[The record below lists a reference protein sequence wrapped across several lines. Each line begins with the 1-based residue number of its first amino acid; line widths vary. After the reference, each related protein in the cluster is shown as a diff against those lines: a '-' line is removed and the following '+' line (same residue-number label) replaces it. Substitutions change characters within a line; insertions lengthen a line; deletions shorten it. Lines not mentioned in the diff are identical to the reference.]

1 MNLSPVVSSHAFTL
15 PHSKFAFLGSL
26 KLLSFVPSFLYKL
39 FFFFLQIVFTEVVES
54 LEF

>member
-1 MNLSPVVSSHAFTL
+1 MNLSPFLSSYVFTF
-15 PHSKFAFLGSL
+15 PPSKFAFLGSL

-39 FFFFLQIVFTEVVES
+39 FFIEVVES

>member
-1 MNLSPVVSSHAFTL
+1 MNLSPFVSSQAFTF
-15 PHSKFAFLGSL
+15 PPSKFAFLGSL

-39 FFFFLQIVFTEVVES
+39 FFTEVVKS